1 MPDWLDNLVASEAK
15 QIVKK
20 AQDDKLADIEKR
32 IDEAKTPEELDKLEQ
47 ELKELESNASKDE
60 GSDEDQGGEKKGTE
74 KADTADTG
82 DKPAGKDDEEYDEDS
97 EESDPESL
105 VKDVKDIK
113 KQLSTGQEKTQEK
126 LLSEIEQLNDQ
137 MGLNKIV
144 DLNNT
149 VED

>member
-1 MPDWLDNLVASEAK
+1 VSSEAK

-47 ELKELESNASKDE
+47 ELKQLESSSKDE
-60 GSDEDQGGEKKGTE
+60 GSDEGEDGGDKKGAE
-74 KADTADTG
+74 KVDTG
-82 DKPAGKDDEEYDEDS
+82 NKEKPAAGDDENYDEDS
-97 EESDPESL
+97 EEGDSDPESL